1 MLLVRL
7 NCEPRLLFG
16 NSLGPQEQ
24 AKHYGSLAK
33 GIDPLGMLL
42 AERPRLIHVGKAKRH
57 NCG

>member
-1 MLLVRL
+1 VRRGGQAG
-7 NCEPRLLFG
+7 PPFRQLFTQ
-16 NSLGPQEQ
+16 QEQ